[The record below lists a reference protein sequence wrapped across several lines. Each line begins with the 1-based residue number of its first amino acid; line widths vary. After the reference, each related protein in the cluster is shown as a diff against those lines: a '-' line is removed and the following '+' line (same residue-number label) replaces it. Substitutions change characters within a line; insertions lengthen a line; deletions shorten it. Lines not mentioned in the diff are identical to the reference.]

1 MNHPDKHFRSVS
13 GLLLAVVFLLGLLPA
28 CAVNPVTGENELN
41 FMSESREI
49 ALGNAL
55 REQAN
60 QQFNAQPAD
69 DPELLAYVSAI
80 GQKLAKTSH
89 RPRLTWQFKVVNTSQ
104 VNAFAMPGGNIFITR
119 GILLNL
125 HSEDALASILG
136 HEIGHVTAR
145 HAAQDYTRSTLTGL
159 AVNIAAAGAAALGGK
174 AVGQL
179 GEAAAGMVGGLV
191 LTSYSRDQER
201 QADLLGYEYM
211 TKNGYNPQGQVDAF
225 MMMKGL
231 EKGEPSVIQLMLST
245 HPLTS
250 ERIADAEKRV
260 ADTRAVLRDKP
271 LTVKRYEKMLAKQRE
286 RAPAYAAMDQGDAY
300 LQAKQ
305 YGMALVK
312 YREAARLFP
321 DEGLFYTKA
330 AMCEV
335 SRKDYYEAEKY
346 GRKAAELSPD
356 LFMAQFLAGYAKVRI
371 GDAEGAVVNLR
382 RAVAILPDHAAA
394 NFVLGA
400 ACEKNRDRYHAAAY
414 YRRAVRLDPKGDI
427 GRAAYKRLRGL

>member
-1 MNHPDKHFRSVS
+1 MKHPIKKPFAVWL
-13 GLLLAVVFLLGLLPA
+13 GLLGLFSLLALLPA
-28 CAVNPVTGENELN
+28 CAVNPVSGESELN

-69 DPELLAYVSAI
+69 DPGLSAYVSEI
-80 GQKLAKTSH
+80 GQKLAGASH
-89 RPRLTWQFKVVNTSQ
+89 RPRLTWHFKVVNSSQ

-125 HSEDALASILG
+125 YSEDALASILG

-145 HAAQDYTRSTLTGL
+145 HAAQQYTRASLIG
-159 AVNIAAAGAAALGGK
+159 VVVKAAGAGAGAFGGRL
-174 AVGQL
+174 AGQL
-179 GEAAAGMVGGLV
+179 GEALAGVAGGLV

-211 TKNGYNPQGQVDAF
+211 TKNGYNPRGQVETF
-225 MMMKGL
+225 MMMKSL
-231 EKGEPSVIQLMLST
+231 EKGEPDAIQLMLST

-250 ERIADAEKRV
+250 ERIAEARRRV
-260 ADTRAVLRDKP
+260 ENTPASLRDKP
-271 LTVKRYEKMLAKQRE
+271 LQTGRYDKMLAKQRE

-300 LQAKQ
+300 LKDKQ
-305 YGMALVK
+305 YGMALNK

-321 DEGLFYTKA
+321 AEGLFPTKA
-330 AMCEV
+330 AICELHN
-335 SRKDYYEAEKY
+335 KDLHSALEFSQ
-346 GRKAAELSPD
+346 RAATLSPD
-356 LFMAQFLAGYAKVRI
+356 LFLAQFLAGYLKART
-371 GDAEGAVVNLR
+371 GDVSGGVANLR
-382 RAVAILPDHAAA
+382 QAVSILPDNALA
-394 NFVLGA
+394 NYVLGA
-400 ACEKNRDRYHAAAY
+400 AFEKNGERYLAAGY
-414 YRRAVRLDPKGDI
+414 YRKTVQLDPKGKI